1 MVFGYHVSEPTA
13 YLAVTGLGIDNV
25 IVRKKAMVL
34 PFQKVTKFSITPM
47 DFSLSLQ
54 AMTVE
59 KLNFSLPAV
68 FTIGPDDTDESLTK
82 YAVLLTG
89 QDANRRNQAAQ
100 TTGGS
105 HVQNIVKGI
114 IEGETRSIVSTM
126 TMEELFRERRVFRDN
141 VIKNVQSELDQFGLK
156 IYNANVK
163 ELQDT
168 PGSEYFAYLSRK
180 AHEGALNQAKVD
192 VAEARMLGEVGE
204 AQRQGQAKQE
214 IAKIHADTAV
224 KETERKAEKALADA
238 ALTSKE
244 IDIEKGLSISRI
256 EAKRSA
262 EQRDTELQRG
272 VELKRAEMELE
283 RQRATTVTKAI
294 IQKESDQ
301 QKADAL
307 LYTQQKNALALK
319 EQKMAETDATYYQSL
334 KDGEGMKLNNAFR
347 ADAKL
352 YAAKM
357 EAEAHFETAR
367 LETEAQKLQADAAF
381 YTQKQKAAGMLE
393 MANAYGSMANVLGGP
408 QGLMQWMMLEKG
420 TYERLAKENAHA
432 IAGLQPKINVWNT
445 GANADGADSMAPIRN
460 LFQALPPLL
469 GTIQDQT
476 GLLPPSWLAQM
487 PAEQQVQLSKA
498 ITNAKTN
505 GMNGSA

>member
-1 MVFGYHVSEPTA
+1 MVIGYYVSAPTA
-13 YLAVTGLGIDNV
+13 YLAITGFGIPKV
-25 IVRKKAMVL
+25 SVKKKAMVFPL
-34 PFQKVTKFSITPM
+34 QRVIKFSITPL

-54 AMTVE
+54 AMTIE

-68 FTIGPDDTDESLTK
+68 FTIGPDDNEESLTK

-89 QDANRRNQAAQ
+89 QD
-100 TTGGS
+100 GS
-105 HVQNIVKGI
+105 KQPKLATSGSTHVQNIVKGI

-126 TMEELFRERRVFRDN
+126 TMEELFRERRVFRDK

-180 AHEGALNQAKVD
+180 AHEGAHNQAKVD
-192 VAEARMLGEVGE
+192 VAEARMKGEVGE

-224 KETERKAEKALADA
+224 KETERKAEKAQADA
-238 ALTSKE
+238 ELTQKE
-244 IDIEKGLSISRI
+244 ITIERDLSISRI
-256 EAKRSA
+256 EAKRKA

-283 RQRATTVTKAI
+283 RQRATTVTKAV
-294 IQKESDQ
+294 IQRESDQ

-307 LYTQQKNALALK
+307 LYTQKQNALALK
-319 EQKMAETDATYYQSL
+319 EQKMAESDAAYYEQT
-334 KDGEGMKLNNAFR
+334 KDGEGKKANNEFV
-347 ADAKL
+347 ADANL
-352 YAAKM
+352 YIAKR
-357 EAEAHFETAR
+357 EAEAFFETAR
-367 LETEAQKLQADAAF
+367 LQAEAKKLEADAAF
-381 YTQKQKAAGMLE
+381 YSQKQKAAGMME
-393 MANAYGSMANVLGGP
+393 VANAYGAMANVLGP

-420 TYERLAKENAHA
+420 TYEAMARENAKA
-432 IAGLQPKINVWNT
+432 IQGLQPKINVWNT

-487 PAEQQVQLSKA
+487 PQQQKIDDPTAVAKLNSVKA
-498 ITNAKTN
+498 
-505 GMNGSA
+505 

>member
-1 MVFGYHVSEPTA
+1 MVFGFHVSEPTA
-13 YLAVTGLGIDNV
+13 YLAITGIGIAKV
-25 IVRKKAMVL
+25 AVRKKAMVFPL
-34 PFQKVTKFSITPM
+34 QKVAKFSITPM

-54 AMTVE
+54 AMTIE

-68 FTIGPDDTDESLTK
+68 FTIGPDDNEEALTK

-89 QDANRRNQAAQ
+89 QDTVKKSRPE
-100 TTGGS
+100 TTGS
-105 HVQNIVKGI
+105 THVQNIVKGI

-126 TMEELFRERRVFRDN
+126 TMEELFRERRVFRDK

-192 VAEARMLGEVGE
+192 VAEARMMGEVGE
-204 AQRQGQAKQE
+204 SQRQGQAKQE

-224 KETERKAEKALADA
+224 KETERKAEKAQADA
-238 ALTSKE
+238 ALTEKE
-244 IDIEKGLSISRI
+244 ISIERDLSISRI

-262 EQRDTELQRG
+262 EHRDTELQRG

-283 RQRATTVTKAI
+283 RQRATTVTKAV
-294 IQKESDQ
+294 IQRESDQ

-307 LYTQQKNALALK
+307 LYTQKQNALALK
-319 EQKMAETDATYYQSL
+319 EQKMAESDAAYYEQM
-334 KDGEGMKLNNAFR
+334 KGGEGKKANNEFV
-347 ADAKL
+347 ADANL
-352 YAAKM
+352 YSAKR
-357 EAEAHFETAR
+357 EAEAYYETAR
-367 LETEAQKLQADAAF
+367 LQAEAKKLEADAAF
-381 YTQKQKAAGMLE
+381 YTQKQKAAGMME
-393 MANAYGSMANVLGGP
+393 IANAYGTMANILGR

-420 TYERLAKENAHA
+420 TYEALARENAKA
-432 IAGLQPKINVWNT
+432 IQGLQPKINVWNT
-445 GANADGADSMAPIRN
+445 GSNTDGADSMAPIRN

-487 PAEQQVQLSKA
+487 PQQQKGEDSTAVTKL
-498 ITNAKTN
+498 N
-505 GMNGSA
+505 GLKS